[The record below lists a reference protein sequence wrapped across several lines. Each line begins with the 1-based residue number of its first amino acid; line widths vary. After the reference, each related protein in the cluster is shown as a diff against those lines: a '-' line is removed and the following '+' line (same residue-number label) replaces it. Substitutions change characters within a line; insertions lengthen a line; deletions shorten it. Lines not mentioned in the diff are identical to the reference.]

1 MNYSVRCLRDLIP
14 LSEGNISDNRVVQ
27 FSVFNPVGPP
37 CITWKCILTKYCS
50 PPHKVCFLV
59 KLSHASTFWKGLE
72 NRTNFRRKIDISRA
86 SRKKR
91 ESSSN
96 QNNLRRLLS
105 KRTGHFFGRSSF
117 SNSLNLYSKKC
128 MYLKLWRSSKS
139 GRRTKLSAHRTRF
152 RARTSARTW
161 RRAPTTRPTSGTAS
175 TSASSSRPATT
186 RKSASSAKPCL
197 FRRGPGTPS
206 QRNRVMFFSS
216 LQCKS

>member
-86 SRKKR
+86 SRKKQ
-91 ESSSN
+91 EFSSN

-105 KRTGHFFGRSSF
+105 NRTGLQHFFGWSSF
-117 SNSLNLYSKKC
+117 SNSLNLSSKKC
-128 MYLKLWRSSKS
+128 VHLK
-139 GRRTKLSAHRTRF
+139 F
-152 RARTSARTW
+152 RTSSLCLMARITL
-161 RRAPTTRPTSGTAS
+161 APIIQKDR
-175 TSASSSRPATT
+175 
-186 RKSASSAKPCL
+186 C
-197 FRRGPGTPS
+197 
-206 QRNRVMFFSS
+206 FF
-216 LQCKS
+216 CKVVW

>member
-86 SRKKR
+86 SRKKQ
-91 ESSSN
+91 EFSSN
-96 QNNLRRLLS
+96 QNNLRRLS
-105 KRTGHFFGRSSF
+105 SNRTGLHYFFGWSSF
-117 SNSLNLYSKKC
+117 SNSLNLSSKKC
-128 MYLKLWRSSKS
+128 VHLKFWTSSLS
-139 GRRTKLSAHRTRF
+139 LPPQVLHPHHPAIPIRRGAVQHRGSQGAAPQVRLLAVHGGRGGA
-152 RARTSARTW
+152 
-161 RRAPTTRPTSGTAS
+161 RPTAQAGGQQALARCAWDTHWH
-175 TSASSSRPATT
+175 
-186 RKSASSAKPCL
+186 
-197 FRRGPGTPS
+197 
-206 QRNRVMFFSS
+206 
-216 LQCKS
+216 